1 MRAGARSLSES
12 RARAGAVLVSPA
24 VVLIVTAALLPLLRT
39 FLLSVSDARLDA
51 PGTSR
56 FIGLQNFALLARD
69 PLFWDA
75 AGHTALFTIASVS
88 LETCL
93 GLALALVL
101 HGRFRG
107 RGWMRAA
114 ALIPWAIP
122 TVVSAQLWKF
132 MLNDAYGVVN
142 DLGLRLG
149 LLNEPVAWLAAP
161 GLAMA
166 SVVAVDVWKTTPFV
180 ALLVLAGLQTVP
192 VELHEAAQVD
202 GAGRWERFR
211 RVTLPLILPTL
222 LVAMLFRTMDAIR
235 VFDVIYVMTL
245 GSVGTESMATY
256 CRRLLVDFQDLGYG
270 SACSVAIF
278 LLVGSVS
285 AVYAVLLARRE
296 RAR

>member
-1 MRAGARSLSES
+1 MA
-12 RARAGAVLVSPA
+12 PA
-24 VVLIVTAALLPLLRT
+24 VVLLAAVALYPVLAGAWMSLERIVLVFHERRFVGLDNFRELAVDERFRAALGRT
-39 FLLSVSDARLDA
+39 IYFTVVAV
-51 PGTSR
+51 
-56 FIGLQNFALLARD
+56 
-69 PLFWDA
+69 A
-75 AGHTALFTIASVS
+75 A
-88 LETCL
+88 E
-93 GLALALVL
+93 LALALPLALLLDRTV
-101 HGRFRG
+101 RG
-107 RGWMRAA
+107 RGLLRA
-114 ALIPWAIP
+114 LVLVPWAIP
-122 TVVSAQLWKF
+122 TAVSAKLWAW
-132 MLNDAYGVVN
+132 MLEPGFGLFSRLWPGPAVN
-142 DLGLRLG
+142 WLGDPAAALHVSI
-149 LLNEPVAWLAAP
+149 LL
-161 GLAMA
+161 
-166 SVVAVDVWKTTPFV
+166 DVWKTTPFV